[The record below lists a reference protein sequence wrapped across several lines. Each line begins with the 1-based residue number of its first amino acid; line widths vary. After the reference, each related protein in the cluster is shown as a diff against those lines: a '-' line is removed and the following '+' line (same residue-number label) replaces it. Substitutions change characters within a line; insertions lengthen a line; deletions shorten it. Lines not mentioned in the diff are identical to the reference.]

1 MTLIYPTRGQSAED
15 LNLMPH
21 ESRTPRAFDAE
32 LQEDPTDPEEK
43 KKISCPFRASS
54 DTIESRTDTE
64 EAIKLKADFLATAS
78 HDLRAHVNSIIS
90 LTGFLLEGK
99 LMPEQ
104 REYVE
109 AIESSADALLAMV
122 NDILDLSKA
131 QGRIEAESTP
141 FSLRSVV
148 EEAMDI
154 VAPKATAKD
163 LNLAYAPLGE
173 SADTLCGDHFK
184 IHRVLV
190 NLLDNAVKF
199 TGEGDVV
206 VSTLVTK
213 LKSNALNVH
222 FSVSD
227 TGIGIPPERLDRLFL
242 PFSQVETSTTRKYGG
257 TGLGLAISK
266 RLVELMGGKIWAQS
280 TPGKGSVFHFTICA
294 EEPNDSGNPRSKEII
309 PELSGRRLLFI
320 SRNKTTGMM
329 LQGLTRSWGMTT
341 KAMPDA
347 QTALKVVMRGEA
359 FDVVVVD
366 LSEGEEVTEEIQREL
381 GSPVIALIALGLHP
395 QSKVFSSVLTKPL
408 KANRL
413 QEALVEALHLQGDSR
428 DPRPPLRVLLA
439 DDNQVNQKVTSLML
453 KRLGYSADLAS
464 NGSEVLRALEKQP
477 YDLVLMDVQM
487 PEMDGME
494 TARAIR
500 KRWPSANQPY
510 VVAIT
515 GYTEDDD
522 KKRCL
527 YAGMDDYLS
536 KPIRITDLS
545 RVLRQTG
552 SRRGTS

>member
-1 MTLIYPTRGQSAED
+1 MTLIYPTGDQSTED
-15 LNLMPH
+15 LTLTPH
-21 ESRTPRAFDAE
+21 DSRPPRAFDAE
-32 LQEDPTDPEEK
+32 LQEDPADPVGRK
-43 KKISCPFRASS
+43 GASCPFKACAG
-54 DTIESRTDTE
+54 TIESRTDTE

-109 AIESSADALLAMV
+109 AIENSADALLAMV

-131 QGRIEAESTP
+131 QGVIEAESTP

-154 VAPKATAKD
+154 VAPKAAAKD

-173 SADTLCGDHFK
+173 SSDILCGDPFK

-206 VSTLVTK
+206 VSALVTK
-213 LKSNALNVH
+213 LKGNALNVH

-227 TGIGIPPERLDRLFL
+227 TGIGIPPEWLDRLFL
-242 PFSQVETSTTRKYGG
+242 PFSQVDSSTTRKYGG

-280 TPGKGSVFHFTICA
+280 TPGKGSVFHFTICT
-294 EEPNDSGNPRSKEII
+294 EESKDSGTPQSKEI
-309 PELSGRRLLFI
+309 PELSGRRLLLV
-320 SRNKTTGMM
+320 SRNRTTGMVF
-329 LQGLTRSWGMTT
+329 QGLTRSWGMTT

-347 QTALKVVMRGEA
+347 QTALKAVMSGEA

-366 LSEGEEVTEEIQREL
+366 LSEGEEVTEEIQRVM
-381 GSPVIALIALGLHP
+381 GSSVIALISLGIHP
-395 QSKVFSSVLTKPL
+395 SNKVFSSVLTKPL

-413 QEALVEALHLQGDSR
+413 KEALVEALQGDSR
-428 DPRPPLRVLLA
+428 DLHPLRVLLA
-439 DDNQVNQKVTSLML
+439 DDNRVNQKVTHLML

-464 NGSEVLRALEKQP
+464 NGSEALRALEKQP

-487 PEMDGME
+487 PEVDGLE
-494 TARAIR
+494 AARAIR
-500 KRWPSANQPY
+500 KRWPPASQPY
-510 VVAIT
+510 VVAMT
-515 GYTEDDD
+515 GYTGDKD

-527 YAGMDDYLS
+527 NAGMDDYLS
-536 KPIRITDLS
+536 KPVRISDLS
-545 RVLRQTG
+545 RVLRQAG
-552 SRRGTS
+552 SRMRAY